1 LDEPSEQIRVLTF
14 DKNQKSFG
22 FAHLIP
28 VVFIIKGNYIPLVFI
43 KFLLFIPLDFI
54 INLY

>member
-1 LDEPSEQIRVLTF
+1 MADVRCGKKSSI